1 MFLNKSVYPV
11 ELNINS
17 LFREVAAIDRSYIYD
32 DRLFVFSNE
41 ADGYAYRTRSL
52 DGETIDN
59 LHKDIR
65 VIEASPGGNF
75 GGRIDPKRKFQALA
89 LLRDGA
95 SVAAVSRGVN
105 LSTTTVY
112 RYRKELQKVVALRPR
127 NTNFLLRMLAFPSA
141 RVRER
146 SAAGLRSRHR
156 V

>member
-1 MFLNKSVYPV
+1 M
-11 ELNINS
+11 
-17 LFREVAAIDRSYIYD
+17 
-32 DRLFVFSNE
+32 FSNE

-65 VIEASPGGNF
+65 VIEASPGRNF

-146 SAAGLRSRHR
+146 SVAGLRSRRR

>member
-32 DRLFVFSNE
+32 NRLYVFSNE
-41 ADGYAYRTRSL
+41 ADGYAYRSRSL
-52 DGETIDN
+52 DGEALDN

-65 VIEASPGGNF
+65 VIEVSPSGRF

-89 LLRDGA
+89 LLQNGA

-105 LSTTTVY
+105 LSEATAY
-112 RYRKELQKVVALRPR
+112 RYRRELLGVVALRPR
-127 NTNFLLRMLAFPSA
+127 NANFLLRILAFPAA
-141 RVRER
+141 RVRQR
-146 SAAGLRSRHR
+146 NAAGSRSLSR